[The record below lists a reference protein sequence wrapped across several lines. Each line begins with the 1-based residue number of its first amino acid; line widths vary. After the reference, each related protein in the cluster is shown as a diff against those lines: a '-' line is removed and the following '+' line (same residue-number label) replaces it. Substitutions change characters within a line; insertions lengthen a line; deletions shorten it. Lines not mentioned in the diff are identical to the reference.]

1 MSTSTSLLLFKS
13 LSHVLLFVTPWTVA
27 HQVPLSMGFPKQEY
41 WSGLTF
47 PPPGDIP
54 DPGIEPTSP
63 ELAGR
68 FVTRVTWE
76 AQPLF
81 LPPILAFIALFCF
94 DWFLILQSI
103 RISILFGTAI
113 SQLDSGLTMLAWE
126 PVYHSQENSS
136 HPKQLTSKAENII
149 CL

>member
-54 DPGIEPTSP
+54 NPGIKPSLYRQAASFTT
-63 ELAGR
+63 ELPGNPQVCNAK
-68 FVTRVTWE
+68 E
-76 AQPLF
+76 N
-81 LPPILAFIALFCF
+81 
-94 DWFLILQSI
+94 
-103 RISILFGTAI
+103 
-113 SQLDSGLTMLAWE
+113 
-126 PVYHSQENSS
+126 PVWS
-136 HPKQLTSKAENII
+136 
-149 CL
+149 